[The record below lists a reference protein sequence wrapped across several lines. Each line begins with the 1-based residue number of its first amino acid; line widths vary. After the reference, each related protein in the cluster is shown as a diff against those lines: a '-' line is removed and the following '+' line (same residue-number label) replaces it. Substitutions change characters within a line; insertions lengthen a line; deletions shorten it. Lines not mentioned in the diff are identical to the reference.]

1 MYVSDPVADTYTCV
15 YVYIPSDEETRGD
28 SAVQVEDKIAMS
40 APKLSVL

>member
-28 SAVQVEDKIAMS
+28 SAVVNKIAIMS